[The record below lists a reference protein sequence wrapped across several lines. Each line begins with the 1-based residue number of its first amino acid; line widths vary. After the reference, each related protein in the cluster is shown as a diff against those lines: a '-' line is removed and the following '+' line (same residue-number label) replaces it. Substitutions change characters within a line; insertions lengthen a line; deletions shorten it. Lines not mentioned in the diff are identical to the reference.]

1 MDKQAFKYGAGGKKP
16 GKYPPEIKEKAVEMF
31 QRSRSDFPTKG
42 ECEKHVCELLGIGC
56 TDSLR
61 RWVRQSE
68 IDHGKREGL
77 STEDQA
83 EMRRLRREV
92 AELKRANGILKAASA
107 FFAAELDR
115 PLNK

>member
-1 MDKQAFKYGAGGKKP
+1 MEQKTFKYGKGGKKP
-16 GKYPPEIKEKAVEMF
+16 GKYPPEIKVKAVEMYH
-31 QRSRSDFPTKG
+31 RARPDFPSNSQ
-42 ECEKHVCELLGIGC
+42 CAVHVCELLGIGAKETLITWIKQVDIDSGKAQGMT
-56 TDSLR
+56 TDDL
-61 RWVRQSE
+61 E
-68 IDHGKREGL
+68 
-77 STEDQA
+77 